1 MWQKINNFVRANAI
15 LSAFLFSAVFL
26 LLSVAVGLPTMQGGM
41 EREIGMPILTVYQ
54 VVLTVIGILFM
65 RKLQVL
71 DKNDFKFINIGKGFL
86 LGWIVLVLS
95 AVMVLF
101 GFLNRSEYFIK
112 PEPLFLLTVIL
123 FPLSTGLLE
132 EVVFRGIVLKILL
145 RKTGGTKKGIISAFI
160 ISAALFA
167 VVHLIHLMWKS
178 PIDVTGDLLF
188 AIAGGMFLGAIYLRT
203 KTLIAPILLHWL
215 LNLSGGIFDAFTSPE
230 YTIPEATLD
239 NVIIITL
246 IAALPLIIAAFV
258 LLRKVKPENIVERA
272 DGICT
277 K

>member
-1 MWQKINNFVRANAI
+1 MWQKINSFVRANTV
-15 LSAFLFSAVFL
+15 LSAFFFSAVFL
-26 LLSVAVGLPTMQGGM
+26 LLSVAVGLPTMEGGM
-41 EREIGMPILTVYQ
+41 ERKIGMPILAAYQ
-54 VVLTVIGILFM
+54 VVLALIGILLM

-95 AVMVLF
+95 SIMVLF
-101 GFLNRSEYFIK
+101 GLLNRSAYFIT
-112 PEPLFLLTVIL
+112 PELLFLLTVIL

-167 VVHLIHLMWKS
+167 VVHLIHLIWKG
-178 PIDVTGDLLF
+178 PIDVAGDLLF

-203 KTLIAPILLHWL
+203 KTLIVPILLHWL
-215 LNLSGGIFDAFTSPE
+215 MNLSGGIFDAFTGPG
-230 YTIPEATLD
+230 YTVPEATLD

-246 IAALPLIIAAFV
+246 IAALPLVIAAFV
-258 LLRKVKPENIVERA
+258 LLRKVEPLETAGRS
-272 DGICT
+272 
-277 K
+277 

>member
-41 EREIGMPILTVYQ
+41 ERKIGMPILTVYQ

-101 GFLNRSEYFIK
+101 GFLNRSEYFVK

-246 IAALPLIIAAFV
+246 IAALPLIIGAFV